1 MRISDWSSDVC
12 SSDLAGLRSRHAARV
27 ALAEGA
33 VLVGHPLLEG
43 VGEKAA
49 ERRAGTGQDAGDEAE
64 QRAAQAGAEGIDDI
78 GQPRIGPVDR
88 PHRRM
93 RGVRVLPEDQ
103 HLASAEEHTS
113 ELQSLMRTSCAVVC
127 LKKNTHPT
135 QSTYSTTHYYNAT
148 RT

>member
-78 GQPRIGPVDR
+78 GQPRKTGR
-88 PHRRM
+88 ASCRE
-93 RGVRVLPEDQ
+93 RVCQYVLYPEV
-103 HLASAEEHTS
+103 AV
-113 ELQSLMRTSCAVVC
+113 SLKT
-127 LKKNTHPT
+127 KKNNTL
-135 QSTYSTTHYYNAT
+135 N
-148 RT
+148 